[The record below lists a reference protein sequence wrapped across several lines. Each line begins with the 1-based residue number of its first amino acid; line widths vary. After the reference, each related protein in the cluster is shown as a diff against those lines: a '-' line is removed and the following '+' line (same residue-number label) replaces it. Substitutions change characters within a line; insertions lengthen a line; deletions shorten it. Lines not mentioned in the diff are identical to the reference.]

1 MRKPVPTRVV
11 VSERWAASG
20 VEFDGDGRAVRR
32 PVDQRDLC
40 KGFHPLILRAGPGV
54 AQEVAIA
61 ALRDGLH
68 PVQLPAIDI
77 CPEWVIPA
85 ADGTVHTVPVNR
97 PLISVSLIFGV
108 GLGLIVGIAYAV
120 ARRAWRDY
128 QTARAGMPVLRRTAW
143 RLIRL
148 ATTRVGLIVLICAAA
163 LGYAAVGE
171 RS

>member
-1 MRKPVPTRVV
+1 M
-11 VSERWAASG
+11 
-20 VEFDGDGRAVRR
+20 
-32 PVDQRDLC
+32 
-40 KGFHPLILRAGPGV
+40 
-54 AQEVAIA
+54 
-61 ALRDGLH
+61 
-68 PVQLPAIDI
+68 
-77 CPEWVIPA
+77 IPA
-85 ADGTVHTVPVNR
+85 ADVTVHTVPVDR

-128 QTARAGMPVLRRTAW
+128 QTARASVPVLRRTAW